1 MTAGSGPVIEFPNRR
16 RLLQST
22 DSGIQAVYAVRSD
35 HLTAARKAKHTYC
48 RLDKAVIVDGS
59 VPIRLFIGSTSDV
72 TGPLAV
78 KQPTPAQLHGDDP
91 TSQLLL
97 FVHPAPYVATNRSTR
112 AHRSALPQY
121 DSGEVQLTM
130 QLVDHMGADAGK
142 SVATPGGSVPVN

>member
-1 MTAGSGPVIEFPNRR
+1 MTPSQAASTRTYVTLAPVH
-16 RLLQST
+16 
-22 DSGIQAVYAVRSD
+22 V
-35 HLTAARKAKHTYC
+35 
-48 RLDKAVIVDGS
+48 
-59 VPIRLFIGSTSDV
+59 
-72 TGPLAV
+72 
-78 KQPTPAQLHGDDP
+78 TPAQLHGDDP

-121 DSGEVQLTM
+121 DSGVVQLTM